1 MVKKGAN
8 DSFSNVDLKYVYIM
22 LVGIDVWRGP
32 YYARQN
38 LKKIGQ

>member
-1 MVKKGAN
+1 MVKKSAN
-8 DSFSNVDLKYVYIM
+8 DSFRDVDLKYVNIV
-22 LVGIDVWRGP
+22 LIGIDVWCSP